1 MFASRQFAI
10 SKLDDQNYRT
20 LGVNTK
26 MFLAGGFAGLCQ
38 VNVTFIFDLLK
49 VRKQFSLTKPKSY
62 AEDFRYIYKTE
73 GVRGYF
79 KGYQGNLLR
88 DCPGYAWFFMFY
100 EWSKR

>member
-10 SKLDDQNYRT
+10 SKLDEQNYRS

-49 VRKQFSLTKPKSY
+49 VRKQFS
-62 AEDFRYIYKTE
+62 
-73 GVRGYF
+73 
-79 KGYQGNLLR
+79 
-88 DCPGYAWFFMFY
+88 
-100 EWSKR
+100 